1 MYARLCYGDF
11 GGIVIKFMIM
21 GESLGCCVAHLKIFG
36 ETIQS
41 IITLFFNVDNT
52 LLGNGKFYSMLIFL
66 IILPFIFKDNISSLK
81 KPSFLGD
88 LSIVI
93 FMITIIILFIY
104 KLVSKSLPEFTWD
117 FLFPKFDFIKAFNC
131 ATALLEAY
139 YFQAVIFAVYLSL
152 QNRKN
157 KVMKRIT
164 KKSLLFCTLLYALMG
179 ILCLV
184 MYGEETTESVIGL
197 FRKDLIQAKD
207 NNLYIVILLLS
218 VLSSLLVSS
227 LFTFPLTFFALKL
240 NFWNLCLVIKKRN
253 NKKKANQTRKQT
265 GIELKESIAEVS
277 EAKLEMNNNSLEMTF
292 PFVDEEQQ
300 KDKDNKSIAVLPK
313 CIKYLLTFVLYLI
326 ILILALSA
334 NEIIVV
340 CVFVGST
347 CSNVVTMLAPT
358 LFLIVLSK
366 INIFNTK
373 YLWEKTVF
381 CLGILILITFFVV
394 QTYSIIYK

>member
-1 MYARLCYGDF
+1 MYARLCYGDI

-41 IITLFFNVDNT
+41 IITLFFNVNNT
-52 LLGNGKFYSMLIFL
+52 FLGNGKFYSVLIFL

-93 FMITIIILFIY
+93 FMIAIIILFIY
-104 KLVSKSLPEFTWD
+104 KLVSKSLPEFTWE

-197 FRKDLIQAKD
+197 FRKDLMQAKD

-240 NFWNLCLVIKKRN
+240 NFLNLCLVIKKRN
-253 NKKKANQTRKQT
+253 NKKKINKSRNQPGT
-265 GIELKESIAEVS
+265 ELKESILEKS
-277 EAKLEMNNNSLEMTF
+277 ESKLEMNNSLEMTF
-292 PFVDEEQQ
+292 PFINEQQQ
-300 KDKDNKSIAVLPK
+300 KDKDNKNISVLPK
-313 CIKYLLTFVLYLI
+313 CIKFLITFVLYLI

-373 YLWEKTVF
+373 YLWEKIVF

-394 QTYSIIYK
+394 QTYTIIYK